1 MSDPCVVCR
10 AKCCQYF
17 AFEIDE
23 PDTYE
28 EFEDIRWF
36 LYHENISVHIDEGDW
51 YISIANP
58 CKMLGENNQC
68 KIYDDRPIICRNYD
82 LENCDESGG
91 SYQYDEEF
99 TKPEQITKYAREFL
113 GDEEFEK
120 EQAAARA
127 KAGS

>member
-1 MSDPCVVCR
+1 MSDPCVVCG

-36 LYHENISVHIDEGDW
+36 LCHENISVHIDEGDW
-51 YISIANP
+51 YISICNR
-58 CKMLGENNQC
+58 CNMLDENNQC

-82 LENCDESGG
+82 LENCDDSEGG
-91 SYQYDEEF
+91 YQYDEEF
-99 TKPEQITKYAREFL
+99 TKPEHITKYAREFL
-113 GDEEFEK
+113 GDEDYEK
-120 EQAAARA
+120 QQTMARA